1 MANKEKQQPQAEE
14 VKQEQ
19 KEELLQ
25 QADEEIVE
33 ETPVQTQDE
42 IIHQIMNKVE
52 DNSAKVDKI
61 VEELIQQYCE
71 KLDTLVT
78 KFRNCLMDKENPVTE
93 WELDDVCMK
102 LPSHLYFMG
111 EAQEKFG
118 IKEDIAKSV
127 KMELYNQIHQRTK
140 GTIADKQAA
149 SEAGTIE
156 EEIVYRAYQR
166 ATKRIKQKVEAAYEL
181 LSSIK
186 KVISRRMGEA
196 ELSNVDS
203 GRFRKV

>member
-1 MANKEKQQPQAEE
+1 MANKKSSKADEPKENVTVEE
-14 VKQEQ
+14 TI
-19 KEELLQ
+19 Q
-25 QADEEIVE
+25 QADEPTE
-33 ETPVQTQDE
+33 EPKSQQE
-42 IIHQIMNKVE
+42 IINNIINRVE
-52 DNSAKVDKI
+52 DNSKQIEKV
-61 VEELIQQYCE
+61 VEDLISEHCQQIDELI
-71 KLDTLVT
+71 T
-78 KFRNCLMDKENPVTE
+78 KFKECLLDKENPVTE

-102 LPSHLYFMG
+102 LPTYLYFIG

-149 SEAGTIE
+149 SESGTLE

-166 ATKRIKQKVEAAYEL
+166 AYKRIKQKLEAAYEL

-186 KVISRRMGEA
+186 KVMHRRMVEV
-196 ELSNVDS
+196 ELAKVDTS
-203 GRFRKV
+203 RFNM